1 MSAQPDKIHD
11 RNISQIKGASANKTP
26 DSISIKPRHVHFDVR
41 DELATLWHGGD
52 VFKTAFFN
60 ALSLQFPRGER
71 QFIDSVRQYRDRVTD
86 PKLQENIRGFI
97 GQEGLHSKEHQSY
110 NDALSQ
116 RGYDI
121 EGMDKR
127 FSAHMDYVY
136 SKRKHL
142 RLAGTCAAE
151 HYTAVLA
158 HGLLNNPDWLEG
170 ASPRMQ
176 ALWRW
181 HAIEEIEHKSV
192 AFDVYESEI
201 GIYKLRLI
209 VFFVVTYNFFKFTF
223 LNTCSMLKTEGKLW
237 SPGTWLKGL
246 NYLWGKPG
254 VIRKCLP
261 QLLTYF
267 RRDFHPWQLDERQT
281 LQRWSQQL
289 ENSGYG
295 N

>member
-1 MSAQPDKIHD
+1 MSAQQKINNDQSFAHA
-11 RNISQIKGASANKTP
+11 KGSSANQTP
-26 DSISIKPRHVHFDVR
+26 ESITIRPRHLHFDVKE
-41 DELATLWHGGD
+41 DLATLWHSGD
-52 VFKTAFFN
+52 AFKTAFFN

-71 QFIDSVRQYRDRVTD
+71 HFIDSVRNYRDRVKD
-86 PKLQENIRGFI
+86 PALQENIRGFI
-97 GQEGLHSKEHQSY
+97 GQEGLHSKEHEAY
-110 NDALSQ
+110 NEALAQ
-116 RGYDI
+116 RGYDLDAI
-121 EGMDKR
+121 DKR

-136 SKRKHL
+136 SKRNHL

-158 HGLLNNPDWLEG
+158 HGLLNNPDWLHG

-192 AFDVYESEI
+192 AFDVYQSEI
-201 GIYKLRLI
+201 GIHKVRFI
-209 VFFVVTYNFFKFTF
+209 VFFVVTYNFFKYTF

-237 SPGTWLKGL
+237 SLKTWLKGL

-261 QLLTYF
+261 QLLKYL
-267 RRDFHPWQLDERQT
+267 RRDFHPWQLDERQD
-281 LQRWSQQL
+281 LKKWSQHL
-289 ENSGYG
+289 EETGYG
-295 N
+295 T